1 MRRLSATATAMATRR
16 PWSCAMTIV
25 GGAVACGV
33 GAVVGGLARFDAPRA
48 REWVIARDEA
58 TMRADAGEAAVRIL
72 GECVCE

>member
-1 MRRLSATATAMATRR
+1 MSPTNLPSLRAMQA
-16 PWSCAMTIV
+16 
-25 GGAVACGV
+25 G
-33 GAVVGGLARFDAPRA
+33 FDAPRA